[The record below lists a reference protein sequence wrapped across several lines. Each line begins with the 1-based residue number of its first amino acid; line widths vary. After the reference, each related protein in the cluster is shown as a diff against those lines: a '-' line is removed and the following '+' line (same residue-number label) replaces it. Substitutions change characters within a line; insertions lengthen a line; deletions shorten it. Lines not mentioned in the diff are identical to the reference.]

1 MEDKKHSEKFL
12 RKRRFLMVLPM
23 LIIPF
28 ITIMFA
34 ALGGGKGSSSTT
46 GQINGAHGLN
56 PELPN
61 AHFKRGE
68 EKDKMAFYEEAG
80 KDSAK
85 IIDAIKKDP
94 YYKKDSTALK
104 NPMLNNHNGL
114 ESIFENSASK
124 YSQGPFSKLKTS
136 VNANEDSDA
145 NTKKVMDKI
154 AQLKAALKNKPES
167 VPTGYPTN
175 NDNAANPD
183 IEKLQR
189 LMNSMKQNNN
199 NPSDPELNQING
211 MLDKIMNIQH
221 PEKLQD
227 SMRKISERNKPQSF
241 SVSTNA
247 DVQPDSS
254 VQNGFYGL
262 SEENI
267 NDEKKPNAIEAV
279 IEEDQTLV
287 SGAVVKL
294 RLLQDIYVHGMRI
307 AKDQLVYG
315 ISSLSN
321 ERLKIAINSVRS
333 NDNIVLV
340 SLEAYDMDGL
350 AGIYVP
356 GSIDRDVSK
365 QSADEAISTIGLTTF
380 DPSIGAQA
388 ASAGIQAAK
397 TLMSKK
403 IKLVRVSVKAGYKV
417 LLKDN
422 NQK

>member
-1 MEDKKHSEKFL
+1 
-12 RKRRFLMVLPM
+12 
-23 LIIPF
+23 
-28 ITIMFA
+28 
-34 ALGGGKGSSSTT
+34 
-46 GQINGAHGLN
+46 
-56 PELPN
+56 
-61 AHFKRGE
+61 
-68 EKDKMAFYEEAG
+68 
-80 KDSAK
+80 
-85 IIDAIKKDP
+85 
-94 YYKKDSTALK
+94 
-104 NPMLNNHNGL
+104 
-114 ESIFENSASK
+114 
-124 YSQGPFSKLKTS
+124 
-136 VNANEDSDA
+136 
-145 NTKKVMDKI
+145 
-154 AQLKAALKNKPES
+154 LKAALKNKPES

-403 IKLVRVSVKAGYKV
+403 IKLVRVSVKGGYKV
-417 LLKDN
+417 LLKDS

>member
-104 NPMLNNHNGL
+104 NPILNNHNGL

-154 AQLKAALKNKPES
+154 AQLK
-167 VPTGYPTN
+167 
-175 NDNAANPD
+175 
-183 IEKLQR
+183 
-189 LMNSMKQNNN
+189 
-199 NPSDPELNQING
+199 
-211 MLDKIMNIQH
+211 
-221 PEKLQD
+221 
-227 SMRKISERNKPQSF
+227 
-241 SVSTNA
+241 
-247 DVQPDSS
+247 
-254 VQNGFYGL
+254 
-262 SEENI
+262 
-267 NDEKKPNAIEAV
+267 
-279 IEEDQTLV
+279 
-287 SGAVVKL
+287 
-294 RLLQDIYVHGMRI
+294 
-307 AKDQLVYG
+307 
-315 ISSLSN
+315 
-321 ERLKIAINSVRS
+321 
-333 NDNIVLV
+333 
-340 SLEAYDMDGL
+340 
-350 AGIYVP
+350 
-356 GSIDRDVSK
+356 
-365 QSADEAISTIGLTTF
+365 
-380 DPSIGAQA
+380 
-388 ASAGIQAAK
+388 
-397 TLMSKK
+397 
-403 IKLVRVSVKAGYKV
+403 
-417 LLKDN
+417 
-422 NQK
+422 